1 MSLILQGSTS
11 GSITL
16 QEPAVAGT
24 TVLTLPAV
32 SGTLI
37 TTGSSGQSIPK
48 AALPTGSVLQVVTAT
63 DTEER
68 STSSTSFVTASN
80 SLSVTLTPISSSSK
94 VFIVVTTVTY
104 KTTNDFAFYTIYRN
118 STNIG
123 DTNNGMITISPNMY
137 VPTAMSYLDSPNTT
151 SSTTYQVYFKFGGG
165 SGACYLNAR
174 VGGQVCS
181 ITAFEIAG

>member
-1 MSLILQGSTS
+1 MSIVLQGSTS

-24 TVLTLPAV
+24 TVLTLPTV
-32 SGTLI
+32 SGTVL
-37 TTGSSGQSIPK
+37 TDTSPK
-48 AALPTGSVLQVVTAT
+48 AGNVLQVVSAT
-63 DTEER
+63 DTAER

-80 SLSVTLTPISSSSK
+80 SLSVTLTPTSSSSK

-104 KTTNDFAFYTIYRN
+104 KNTDNFSYYTIYRN
-118 STNIG
+118 STNLG
-123 DTNNGMITISPNMY
+123 DTNGGMITISPDRY
-137 VPTAMSYLDSPNTT
+137 VPTSMSYLDSPNTT
-151 SSTTYQVYFKFGGG
+151 SSTTYQVYFRFGGG

-174 VGGQVCS
+174 SGGVGQVCS